1 MDLFF
6 NELSIKEGADKETGK
21 QWMSGLIGV
30 FKNAYIMGFKELK
43 TTEEFRTFP
52 LAPGYII
59 DDWLHDPQVDRETQ
73 LFVKTKA
80 SRPPFIDQ
88 VVEQKDNENNRL
100 HEFKYN
106 GQKAAG
112 LGAAYLFETIA
123 LSFANSSAW
132 DRHRVEI
139 QVVEYTEEERIK
151 STVEEVKHASKP
163 THLDLLEAWI
173 NTRKRSDIPYGK
185 LLWLKRKEYFPHL
198 IFCKDVEK
206 QIDFLTG
213 NEPGFHLI
221 KKRLFELEDFCSTW
235 NTGIFTG
242 ENFPSKVTS
251 ESESRIAHFKD
262 ELTKVYPDGK
272 EREFYWHLRYTPGH
286 GRVHFSPDNSERRIY
301 IGYIGSK
308 IL

>member
-43 TTEEFRTFP
+43 TTEAFLTFP
-52 LAPGYII
+52 LAPGYLIH
-59 DDWLHDPQVDRETQ
+59 DWLFDPLIDSDTK
-73 LFVKTKA
+73 LFVKTKVSKA
-80 SRPPFIDQ
+80 PYIDRLI
-88 VVEQKDNENNRL
+88 EQKDNEDHRL

-123 LSFANSSAW
+123 LSFANSSDW
-132 DRHRVEI
+132 DRHRVEL
-139 QVVEYTEEERIK
+139 QVVEYTEEDRLK
-151 STVEEVKHASKP
+151 PGVKEVNHASKP
-163 THLDLLEAWI
+163 THLDLLKVWI
-173 NTRKRSDIPYGK
+173 EERKRSDIPTGK

-198 IFCKDVEK
+198 IFCKNVEN

-213 NEPGFHLI
+213 NEPEFHLI

-242 ENFPSKVTS
+242 ENFPSKVTP
-251 ESESRIAHFKD
+251 ESESRISQFKD
-262 ELTKVYPDGK
+262 ELTKVCPDGK
-272 EREFYWHLRYTPGH
+272 KREFSWHLRYTPGK
-286 GRVHFSPDNSERRIY
+286 GRVHFSPDNSEKRIY
-301 IGYIGSK
+301 IGYIGLK
-308 IL
+308 IP